1 MAKGY
6 SQEYVIDYK
15 ETFALVAHMMFV
27 RSLSAVTTAKQQLF
41 LQMKVKTTFDHDM
54 LFEEV
59 YMKYKP

>member
-27 RSLSAVTTAKQQLF
+27 RSLSAVTTAKQ
-41 LQMKVKTTFDHDM
+41 
-54 LFEEV
+54 
-59 YMKYKP
+59 